1 MTANKFQILTAAIF
15 SGLLIQG
22 QASQALMSADSGC
35 LWTVTTTTW
44 SDGSQ
49 TVETQLSC
57 KGGGGGGG
65 DPYATNF
72 GGGIWEMPSTSIYDG
87 LVNEPIGGGRGRQV
101 ASNGDDVVQAIIDE
115 SKTELCVELTSA
127 EVAADASG
135 KDFAV
140 LRQECSSP
148 DQEISEGWGIATQD
162 EIAEYKRNVGA
173 IPKSN
178 GARCLRTVVSLNDP
192 MKSAKLPGK
201 CPK

>member
-1 MTANKFQILTAAIF
+1 MTANKLQILTAAIF
-15 SGLLIQG
+15 SGMLIQG
-22 QASQALMSADSGC
+22 QASQALMSANSGC

-101 ASNGDDVVQAIIDE
+101 ASNGDDVVQAIINE
-115 SKTELCVELTSA
+115 SKTELCVEL
-127 EVAADASG
+127 
-135 KDFAV
+135 
-140 LRQECSSP
+140 
-148 DQEISEGWGIATQD
+148 
-162 EIAEYKRNVGA
+162 YKRNVGA